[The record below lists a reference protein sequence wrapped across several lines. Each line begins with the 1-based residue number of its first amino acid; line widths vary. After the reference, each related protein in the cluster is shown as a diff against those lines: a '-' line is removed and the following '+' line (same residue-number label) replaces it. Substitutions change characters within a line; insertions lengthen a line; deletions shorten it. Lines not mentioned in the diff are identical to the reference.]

1 MEAVLSGK
9 DLEVRLFQFQVFQ
22 DCVRTLRVDGFAQIC
37 AWLIL
42 SVFANDSFAG
52 IVFSYA
58 KIYGDSCLLN
68 EEADDGHVE
77 VEQSFRLTVK
87 YGKDFVLIVIEIR
100 GCALCGYDGP
110 LMLQEPWFGPVYLD
124 FRYRL
129 FVCAAFMDDRHLK
142 LLYSVCTVEI
152 ASVTVRLFLEIL
164 AGFYIYGCRFQLRR
178 FSLPA

>member
-1 MEAVLSGK
+1 MLSGK
-9 DLEVRLFQFQVFQ
+9 DLKVRLFQFQVLQ
-22 DCVRTLRVDGFAQIC
+22 DCVRTLRVDGFAHIC

-42 SVFANDSFAG
+42 YVFANDFFAG
-52 IVFSYA
+52 IALGYA
-58 KIYGDSCLLN
+58 KIYGDTCLLN

-87 YGKDFVLIVIEIR
+87 YGKEFVLIVFEIR
-100 GCALCGYDGP
+100 GCAVCGYDGP

-129 FVCAAFMDDRHLK
+129 FVCAAFMDDWHLK

-152 ASVTVRLFLEIL
+152 ASVTVRLLLKVF
-164 AGFYIYGCRFQLRR
+164 AGFYIYGCRLQLRS